1 MSRPQSY
8 QIPLAEAEAE
18 VEIKKSR
25 FIASLKPVQ
34 SEADAKAFIEL
45 QRQRF
50 PGANHH
56 CWAFVASEPYALTGL
71 GSSDDGEP
79 SGTAGRPMLAVLTGA
94 DVGQACVVVTRFFGG
109 TKLGTGGLVR
119 AYSQSVRAVLA
130 ETEMQHCEPQ
140 AQYQLTYGY
149 GLTGTVEGLLNRFD
163 VSIRDQQFAEQ
174 VQLACSLDL
183 NRCEQFEAE
192 AAELLHGEATIK
204 RLDDSV

>member
-1 MSRPQSY
+1 MSRPQAY
-8 QIPLAEAEAE
+8 QVPLAEAEAE
-18 VEIKKSR
+18 IEIKKSR

-34 SEADAKAFIEL
+34 SEQEAKAFIEL
-45 QRQRF
+45 QRSRF

-56 CWAFVASEPYALTGL
+56 CSAFVSAEPHALTGL

-94 DVGQACVVVTRFFGG
+94 AIGQVCVVVTRFFGG

-119 AYSQSVRAVLA
+119 AYSQAVRAVVA
-130 ETEMQHCEPQ
+130 EAQFQHCEPQ
-140 AQYQLTYGY
+140 AQYLLTYGY
-149 GLTGTVEGLLNRFD
+149 GLTGAVEGLLNRFEAQ
-163 VSIRDQQFAEQ
+163 VREQQFTEQ

-183 NRCEQFEAE
+183 GRCGEFETE
-192 AAELLHGEATIK
+192 ASELLHGEASFK